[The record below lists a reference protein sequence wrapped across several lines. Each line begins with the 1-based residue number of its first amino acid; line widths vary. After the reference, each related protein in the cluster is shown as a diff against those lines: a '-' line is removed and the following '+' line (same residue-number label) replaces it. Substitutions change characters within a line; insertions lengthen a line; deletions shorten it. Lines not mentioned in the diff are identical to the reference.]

1 MRFSRRPQRK
11 PRGLAFRK
19 VTPCTLTIFISIA
32 FTIIKKDKAVI
43 NMSKSSLK
51 NYSKINQIILPF
63 DEEASQYD
71 LERTAVGYRIRHIL
85 IRSLLL
91 EVCKHGN
98 LALDLGCG
106 TGEYAILMERMG
118 FTVIGVDFS
127 KAMLL
132 VAKSKKRKSR
142 ISDQLQLV
150 RSECSRLPFKDGLF
164 DVVVCISVLDLI
176 PFYNKLLN
184 EIYRVLK
191 YRGKLILCVDS
202 LWSPSWIC
210 TVVRELLCR
219 RKNSEHAP
227 DVLHYKNLTNS
238 MKIEG
243 FIIEKFIGDFLLGQ
257 LLTPF
262 LFDPKR
268 NNVAEKMLKVVQPLD
283 FYLMRISLLKPFS
296 AHYIIQARKGNEELE
311 RQLHSALT

>member
-1 MRFSRRPQRK
+1 
-11 PRGLAFRK
+11 
-19 VTPCTLTIFISIA
+19 
-32 FTIIKKDKAVI
+32 
-43 NMSKSSLK
+43 MSKSNLE
-51 NYSKINQIILPF
+51 NHSKIKQIKQRF
-63 DEEASQYD
+63 DEAASQYD
-71 LERTAVGYRIRHIL
+71 LERTAMGYRIRHAL

-91 EVCKHGN
+91 EVCMHSN

-142 ISDQLQLV
+142 TSNQLQLV

-164 DVVVCISVLDLI
+164 DVTVCISVLDLI

-191 YRGKLILCVDS
+191 HRGKLILCIDA
-202 LWSPSWIC
+202 LWSPSRIC
-210 TVVRELLCR
+210 TVVRELLRR
-219 RKNSEHAP
+219 RKNSKYTP

-238 MKIEG
+238 MKTEG
-243 FIIEKFIGDFLLGQ
+243 FILEKFIGDFLLGQ

-268 NNVAEKMLKVVQPLD
+268 NNVAKKMLKVVQPLD
-283 FYLMRISLLKPFS
+283 FYLTRMSLLRPLS
-296 AHYIIQARKGNEELE
+296 AHYIIQARKGNDELE
-311 RQLHSALT
+311 S